1 MTSVLTSFIS
11 IQLKSTTRCRYTVA
25 APGGRHRQLIFNGCR
40 LPALE
45 ELGTTWN
52 TVWWLNR
59 VVRNQLGE
67 TFGIKVTGSNSSL
80 LSAGSRSSEGIKYC
94 FGSQKLLFPISV
106 IQWQCDAYTDTSIS
120 RNTSQWNKEKQG
132 SLIHLHMIKGLD
144 VKPCT
149 TQRWLCETRISVA
162 DDQMYKMSV
171 DTLVLVFKLANSG

>member
-1 MTSVLTSFIS
+1 MSVFCAALYMISVLTSFIS

-106 IQWQCDAYTDTSIS
+106 ILHKVSVTVWCLHRHQHI
-120 RNTSQWNKEKQG
+120 KEYLSVKQR
-132 SLIHLHMIKGLD
+132 K
-144 VKPCT
+144 
-149 TQRWLCETRISVA
+149 TRESYSSTH
-162 DDQMYKMSV
+162 DKR
-171 DTLVLVFKLANSG
+171 SGC